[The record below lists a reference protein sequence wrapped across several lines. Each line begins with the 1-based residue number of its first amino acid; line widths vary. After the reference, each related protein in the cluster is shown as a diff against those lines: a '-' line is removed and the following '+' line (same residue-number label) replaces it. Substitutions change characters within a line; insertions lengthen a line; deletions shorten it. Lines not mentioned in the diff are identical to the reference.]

1 MSLINKM
8 LQDLD
13 ARGST
18 GAQALQV
25 DIKPV
30 LREERRLSL
39 ALALGL
45 LAGAVAVAAGGEIG
59 WRYLQKP
66 PPRAALAT
74 RPAVVAMRPAPLVLP
89 AAQPVLA
96 PVPADP
102 APAAPVPRPTEQ
114 DAASRVGWARVPTPP
129 AVVPAKAPE
138 PKSTTPVGPAQSRAA
153 AQPASAQASHRNQ
166 AAPQSQARIEPD
178 ARLKQAP
185 AARAQGTGAAA
196 AAKPAA
202 DDGRQG
208 SHRRGEDAY
217 RRALAS
223 LQDGRVTETIVLLE
237 QAVQLEPRHDAA
249 RQTLIGLLVEAGR
262 ADEATRQLQLALAFD
277 ARQPA
282 LAMLLARLQIE
293 RGGGGIETLTR
304 TLPYAGGKGDYL
316 AFLASALQRQ
326 GRHAEAAEQYQ
337 AALRNA
343 PGNGVWWMG
352 LGISLQ
358 ADKRDA
364 DAQAA
369 FRRAQAAATLTPE
382 LQAFVERKLQQLAR

>member
-18 GAQALQV
+18 GAEALQV

-39 ALALGL
+39 PLALGL
-45 LAGAVAVAAGGEIG
+45 LGGAVAVAAVGAIG
-59 WRYLQKP
+59 WRYLHKP
-66 PPRAALAT
+66 PAGPAFAP
-74 RPAVVAMRPAPLVLP
+74 RPAVVLMRPAPQLLP
-89 AAQPVLA
+89 AAQPVVAPAAGVQAQKPAVPQPNTASAPAAGWA
-96 PVPADP
+96 PVPTPAAQADA
-102 APAAPVPRPTEQ
+102 APTLHSAAPKETRAAPVHV
-114 DAASRVGWARVPTPP
+114 AATKKATPP
-129 AVVPAKAPE
+129 KEARTE
-138 PKSTTPVGPAQSRAA
+138 P
-153 AQPASAQASHRNQ
+153 N
-166 AAPQSQARIEPD
+166 ARTKL
-178 ARLKQAP
+178 ALAP
-185 AARAQGTGAAA
+185 AARVQGVAAVPAKLA
-196 AAKPAA
+196 APEAP
-202 DDGRQG
+202 QG
-208 SHRRGEDAY
+208 NSGRRGEDAY

-223 LQDGRVTETIVLLE
+223 LQDGRVSEAIASLE
-237 QAVQLEPRHDAA
+237 QALQLEPRHDAA

-262 ADEATRQLQLALAFD
+262 VDEAMRQLQQALAFD

-293 RGGGGIETLTR
+293 RGGSGIETLMR
-304 TLPYAGGKGDYL
+304 SLPYAGGNGEYP
-316 AFLASALQRQ
+316 AFLAGALQRQ

-337 AALRNA
+337 AALRRA

-369 FRRAQAAATLTPE
+369 FRRAQALGTLAPE

>member
-45 LAGAVAVAAGGEIG
+45 LAGAVALAAGGAIG
-59 WRYLQKP
+59 WRYLQQP
-66 PPRAALAT
+66 PARAALAT

-114 DAASRVGWARVPTPP
+114 DAASRVGWA
-129 AVVPAKAPE
+129 PE
-138 PKSTTPVGPAQSRAA
+138 PKSTTPVGPARSRAA
-153 AQPASAQASHRNQ
+153 AQPASAPASHRNQ
-166 AAPQSQARIEPD
+166 AAPQSQARTEPD
-178 ARLKQAP
+178 VRLEQAP

-223 LQDGRVTETIVLLE
+223 LQDGRVTDTIVLLE
-237 QAVQLEPRHDAA
+237 QALQLEPGHDAA

-293 RGGGGIETLTR
+293 RGGAGIETLTR